1 MMNKTIK
8 GSLGIILMSSLL
20 AACGGSDDNSS
31 SGDTKNNAESS
42 QTSTSIGSV
51 ATGINAVA
59 SNGNISNA
67 TGINIGTNTNA
78 QPIGFNV
85 NSSTDTLKC
94 DRGILLN
101 STLSTNTIFDEA
113 LYSLNYRFKTTRTAN
128 TTTSIRQLYA
138 YEIKRNDQMLYAY
151 PKALYNITADEI
163 ESSLAEDVVQSY
175 DLNSFGL
182 FTKKNYQKQNNG
194 WPLGYIVTSQG
205 LQISTAQFNDTCNLN
220 SENVSYD
227 YEKIDVSGKKISD
240 IFPSNILTSNPKNID
255 YLYISNRFTET
266 LKNNQTAFTNLVNSN
281 ATFPN
286 GSFIYVPKSVV
297 YNNTEFYFFDSD
309 LTDFKTLAEW
319 QQKIY
324 PMAKYKFDSVGGY
337 NVTYFVDNA
346 GNQIYDG
353 GKDPAVEMNGK
364 IYDGEWQVKGNIT
377 SETYGVPSNS
387 ITNYQ
392 ARGKFALYNKASYD
406 FIVGQLQ
413 TYYK

>member
-1 MMNKTIK
+1 MKKIST
-8 GSLGIILMSSLL
+8 L
-20 AACGGSDDNSS
+20 AVSISFIMLTGCGGGSS
-31 SGDTKNNAESS
+31 SSNNTENVSS
-42 QTSTSIGSV
+42 QAQGQST
-51 ATGINAVA
+51 
-59 SNGNISNA
+59 
-67 TGINIGTNTNA
+67 
-78 QPIGFNV
+78 QNV
-85 NSSTDTLKC
+85 NSLKC

-113 LYSLNYRFKTTRTAN
+113 LYSLNYRFKEISSAN
-128 TTTSIRQLYA
+128 GSNYVRQLYA

-163 ESSLAEDVVQSY
+163 ESSLAADVVQSY

-182 FTKKNYQKQNNG
+182 FTAKNYQKQNNG
-194 WPLGYIVTSQG
+194 WPLGYVVASQG
-205 LQISTAQFNDTCNLN
+205 SQITTAQFNDSCSLN
-220 SENVSYD
+220 SYNISYD

-240 IFPSNILTSNPKNID
+240 IFPSNILTSDPKNID

-266 LKNNQTAFTNLVNSN
+266 LKNNQTAFTNLLNSN
-281 ATFPN
+281 ATFPS
-286 GSFIYVPKSVV
+286 GSFIYVPKSVI

-309 LTDFKTLAEW
+309 IKDLKNLAEW
-319 QQKIY
+319 QQKLY
-324 PMAKYKFDSVGGY
+324 PNFNYKFDTVGGY

-346 GNQIYDG
+346 GNQVYDG

-364 IYDGEWQVKGNIT
+364 IYDAEWQVKGNIT

-406 FIVGQLQ
+406 FLAAQIQS
-413 TYYK
+413 YYK

>member
-1 MMNKTIK
+1 MNKTIK

-20 AACGGSDDNSS
+20 AACGGSNDNSS
-31 SGDTKNNAESS
+31 SGDTENKAVSS

-51 ATGINAVA
+51 AIRTNATA
-59 SNGNISNA
+59 SNGNISDA
-67 TGINIGTNTNA
+67 TDINIGTNSNA

-85 NSSTDTLKC
+85 NGFADTLKC

-101 STLSTNTIFDEA
+101 STLSANTIFDEA
-113 LYSLNYRFKTTRTAN
+113 LYSLNYRFKTIRTAN

-138 YEIKRNDQMLYAY
+138 YEIKRNSQMLYAY

-163 ESSLAEDVVQSY
+163 ESSLAEDVLQSY

-182 FTKKNYQKQNNG
+182 FTSKNYQKQNNG
-194 WPLGYIVTSQG
+194 WPLGYVVASQG
-205 LQISTAQFNDTCNLN
+205 SQITTAQFNDTCNLN
-220 SENVSYD
+220 SYNISYD
-227 YEKIDVSGKKISD
+227 YNKIDVSGKRISD

-266 LKNNQTAFTNLVNSN
+266 LKNNQTAFTSLVNSN
-281 ATFPN
+281 STFPS
-286 GSFIYVPKSVV
+286 GSFIYVPKSVI

-309 LTDFKTLAEW
+309 IKDLKTLAEW

-324 PMAKYKFDSVGGY
+324 PMAKYKFDTVGGY
-337 NVTYFVDNA
+337 NVTYPVDST

-353 GKDPAVEMNGK
+353 GKDPAIEMNGK
-364 IYDGEWQVKGNIT
+364 IYDGEWQVKGNVT

-406 FIVGQLQ
+406 FIVEQLKS
-413 TYYK
+413 YYK